1 MLAIKN
7 IPHIHSFAPIE
18 DVAAIV
24 LILGSMLG
32 RESSKAGQY
41 YAHPRNA
48 FWLIMGNLIGANAVL
63 PYKLTV
69 FIISVLNFV
78 AL

>member
-7 IPHIHSFAPIE
+7 IPRIYSFAPIE
-18 DVAAIV
+18 DAAAKV
-24 LILGSMLG
+24 LMLG
-32 RESSKAGQY
+32 KESLKAGQY

-78 AL
+78 VL

>member
-1 MLAIKN
+1 MLAIKD
-7 IPHIHSFAPIE
+7 IPHIYSFAPIE
-18 DVAAIV
+18 YAAAKV
-24 LILGSMLG
+24 LILGSMPG
-32 RESSKAGQY
+32 KESLKAGQY

-48 FWLIMGNLIGANAVL
+48 FWLNMGNLIGARAAL

-69 FIISVLNFV
+69 FIIFVLNFV